1 MKVEIITA
9 GIATSIEFIKNG
21 FTPSHWIPVQ
31 VEDQAAFHASNVISL
46 GKETKLPARIS
57 SRDLSDVDTII
68 NNGNKKYKTN
78 IPKIEKRQIL
88 KAAKIDGASFLRIF
102 FKIFLPLSLPIITV
116 TVI

>member
-1 MKVEIITA
+1 MNVEIITA
-9 GIATSIEFIKNG
+9 GIATNIEFIKNG

-57 SRDLSDVDTII
+57 SRDLSDVETII
-68 NNGNKKYKTN
+68 NSGNKKYKTN

-88 KAAKIDGASFLRIF
+88 KITF
-102 FKIFLPLSLPIITV
+102 FMEVF
-116 TVI
+116 